1 MEILKMID
9 MLEDKVDHAR
19 TIPLVNRI
27 LIDKEELFKSIDDIR
42 MRLPED
48 LKQARLVK
56 DERKRILAE
65 AEAEAERIISEA
77 REKAEALVQDHEI
90 TKTAV
95 ERSGQIIDE
104 ATRQASDL
112 RAGTR
117 NFITSLLAQTE
128 ENIAHSQEVI
138 HSALS
143 EMRSQSATKQLPSD
157 IDAE

>member
-27 LIDKEELFKSIDDIR
+27 LIDKEELFKCIDDIR
-42 MRLPED
+42 MKLPED
-48 LKQARLVK
+48 LKQARMVK

-65 AEAEAERIISEA
+65 AEAEAERIVNEA
-77 REKAEALVQDHEI
+77 KEKAEILVQEHEI
-90 TKTAV
+90 TKSAV

-117 NFITSLLAQTE
+117 NFIVSLLSQTE
-128 ENIAHSQEVI
+128 ENIAHSQEIV
-138 HSALS
+138 HSALA
-143 EMRSQSATKQLPSD
+143 EMRSQAMAKQLPED
-157 IDAE
+157 TDEE

>member
-42 MRLPED
+42 MKLPED
-48 LKQARLVK
+48 LKQARMVK

-65 AEAEAERIISEA
+65 AEAEAERIVNEA
-77 REKAEALVQDHEI
+77 KEKAEALVQDHEI
-90 TKTAV
+90 TKSAV

-117 NFITSLLAQTE
+117 NFITSVLSQAE
-128 ENIAHSQEVI
+128 EDIAHSQEII
-138 HSALS
+138 HTALS
-143 EMRSQSATKQLPSD
+143 EMRAQAVTKQLPTDSD
-157 IDAE
+157 QD